1 MAKDLDNLPQAR
13 GKSLPVEMPI
23 GKARDK
29 RTSGQK
35 RFGEAYQA
43 GEEREKSKNACF
55 PLATKNYTRDSP
67 RGSPWVVPQGHLGAA
82 RQSPGVPL
90 ESPGGS
96 CQVQPQ
102 GSQGQSPGAA
112 RSSII

>member
-1 MAKDLDNLPQAR
+1 M
-13 GKSLPVEMPI
+13 S
-23 GKARDK
+23 
-29 RTSGQK
+29 
-35 RFGEAYQA
+35 FQA

-82 RQSPGVPL
+82 WYRPGVPL

-112 RSSII
+112 WSSILSAPGLAWPAVPGLSPDQYLACPRTSLAAGLV